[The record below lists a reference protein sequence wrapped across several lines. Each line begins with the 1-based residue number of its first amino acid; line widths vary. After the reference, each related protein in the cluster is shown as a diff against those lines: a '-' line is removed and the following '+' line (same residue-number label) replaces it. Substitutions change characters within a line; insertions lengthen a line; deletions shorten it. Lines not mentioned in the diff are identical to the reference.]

1 MHLFQLQAPD
11 KRIELF
17 QLQRVVLDAVLVVIL
32 LKIFRRRGPKRAPL
46 ARAIEPG
53 FAKLDYPLREIRFG
67 LPDVA

>member
-1 MHLFQLQAPD
+1 MHLFQLQGPD
-11 KRIELF
+11 IRIELF
-17 QLQRVVLDAVLVVIL
+17 QLQRVVLDALLVLVVQQV
-32 LKIFRRRGPKRAPL
+32 FRRCRPERAQL